1 MPADT
6 AVQKA
11 SRVRFVRSMH
21 ARHLISES
29 QRSAGSVHKLEVLM
43 GPSGVLSC
51 LASRKSP
58 MTRFD
63 EPNNGL

>member
-1 MPADT
+1 
-6 AVQKA
+6 
-11 SRVRFVRSMH
+11 MH